1 MSDTPTGPTDPTD
14 PSPTAPYDP
23 PAPPSA
29 PDAPPTPVP
38 APATPAASPAPPLP
52 PLAPPPTVRSRR
64 GDPGRTGSIIFG
76 LILVAIGLWFFA
88 DQTLGLEMPR
98 LRISELW
105 PLILIVIGGWILL
118 SSMRRGS

>member
-1 MSDTPTGPTDPTD
+1 MSDSSRGPTDPSPIDPSPTD

-23 PAPPSA
+23 PPASQAPAPSA
-29 PDAPPTPVP
+29 PTPSP
-38 APATPAASPAPPLP
+38 ASPPRP
-52 PLAPPPTVRSRR
+52 PLAPPPTVQSRR
-64 GDPGRTGSIIFG
+64 GDPGRTGTIIFG

-105 PLILIVIGGWILL
+105 PVVLIVIGGWVLL
-118 SSMRRGS
+118 SSMRRG